1 VSENTL
7 RGDCPTGC
15 GRAVED
21 GHLMCK
27 TCWFKVPAGLRAQVW
42 SRFRR
47 YQRSGQLR
55 DLQRYQ
61 QARDDAIASIP

>member
-1 VSENTL
+1 MSDHAL

-15 GRAVED
+15 GRSVED

-42 SRFRR
+42 SRWRR
-47 YQRSGQLR
+47 YLRSAAPK
-55 DLQRYQ
+55 DWERYL